1 MTRGVE
7 AVRGQLDEL
16 YQRCAP
22 AGLRVAYLLTGDAG
36 LAEDLVQEA
45 FARLIGRLRH
55 LREPAA
61 FDAYLR
67 RTIVNLSASHFRHQA
82 VVRAY
87 ERRYFDTGTT
97 QDGLAP
103 DVQWEWITEQRA
115 QMTTEDLGGRGLTN
129 LGGVSFDAVTLDQ
142 LRGYDYSASK
152 IPGNVVGED
161 QLVDGDVFAVS
172 TSDGNY
178 AKVQIL
184 RSGYDMQIR
193 YVTYQG

>member
-1 MTRGVE
+1 MTTGAE

-67 RTIVNLSASHFRHQA
+67 RTIVNLSVSHFRHQA

-87 ERRYFDTGTT
+87 ERRYSSVEHTT
-97 QDGLAP
+97 REP
-103 DVQWEWITEQRA
+103 DVIEHESMRKALLGLPERQRA
-115 QMTTEDLGGRGLTN
+115 AIVLRFYEDLPEAQ
-129 LGGVSFDAVTLDQ
+129 VA
-142 LRGYDYSASK
+142 
-152 IPGNVVGED
+152 E
-161 QLVDGDVFAVS
+161 
-172 TSDGNY
+172 
-178 AKVQIL
+178 IL
-184 RSGYDMQIR
+184 RCRPGTVRSL
-193 YVTYQG
+193 VTRGVQAMRPSFERVGDE

>member
-1 MTRGVE
+1 VGGAPIVTTGAE

-87 ERRYFDTGTT
+87 ERRYASVEPTT
-97 QDGLAP
+97 REP
-103 DVQWEWITEQRA
+103 DVIEHESMRKALLGLPERQRA
-115 QMTTEDLGGRGLTN
+115 AIVLRFYEDLPEAQ
-129 LGGVSFDAVTLDQ
+129 VA
-142 LRGYDYSASK
+142 
-152 IPGNVVGED
+152 E
-161 QLVDGDVFAVS
+161 
-172 TSDGNY
+172 
-178 AKVQIL
+178 IL
-184 RSGYDMQIR
+184 RCRPGTVRSL
-193 YVTYQG
+193 VTRGVQAMRPSFERVGDE

>member
-1 MTRGVE
+1 VDGAPIVTTGAE
-7 AVRGQLDEL
+7 ALRGQLDEL

-87 ERRYFDTGTT
+87 ERRYAGIEHATRE
-97 QDGLAP
+97 P
-103 DVQWEWITEQRA
+103 DVIEHEAMRKALLGLPERQRA
-115 QMTTEDLGGRGLTN
+115 AIVLRFYEDLPEAE
-129 LGGVSFDAVTLDQ
+129 VA
-142 LRGYDYSASK
+142 
-152 IPGNVVGED
+152 E
-161 QLVDGDVFAVS
+161 
-172 TSDGNY
+172 
-178 AKVQIL
+178 IL
-184 RSGYDMQIR
+184 RCRPGTVRSL
-193 YVTYQG
+193 VTRGVQAMRPSFERVGDE

>member
-1 MTRGVE
+1 MTSGAE

-87 ERRYFDTGTT
+87 ERRYSSVEHATRE
-97 QDGLAP
+97 P
-103 DVQWEWITEQRA
+103 DVIEHEAMRKALLGLPERQRA
-115 QMTTEDLGGRGLTN
+115 AIVLRFYEDLPEAEVAG
-129 LGGVSFDAVTLDQ
+129 
-142 LRGYDYSASK
+142 
-152 IPGNVVGED
+152 
-161 QLVDGDVFAVS
+161 
-172 TSDGNY
+172 
-178 AKVQIL
+178 IL
-184 RSGYDMQIR
+184 RCRPGTVRSL
-193 YVTYQG
+193 VTRGVQAMRPSFERVGDE

>member
-1 MTRGVE
+1 MTTGAE

-82 VVRAY
+82 VVRAH
-87 ERRYFDTGTT
+87 ERRYAGVEHATRE
-97 QDGLAP
+97 P
-103 DVQWEWITEQRA
+103 DVIEHEAMRKALLGLPERQRA
-115 QMTTEDLGGRGLTN
+115 AIVLRFYEDLPEAE
-129 LGGVSFDAVTLDQ
+129 VA
-142 LRGYDYSASK
+142 
-152 IPGNVVGED
+152 E
-161 QLVDGDVFAVS
+161 
-172 TSDGNY
+172 
-178 AKVQIL
+178 IL
-184 RSGYDMQIR
+184 RCRPGTVRSL
-193 YVTYQG
+193 VTRGVQAMRPSFERVGDE